1 MSIINFI
8 RQIASKRKALEAQ
21 NETLKQI
28 NQDTKKEINRVNSEN
43 GKLKQQIANLK
54 ARNLSLQAQVQMME
68 GKLHKERNER
78 GQFAPKK

>member
-1 MSIINFI
+1 MTIINFI